1 MKQGCG
7 GGGGGNG
14 VSGVSRSVWEIHLP
28 QTLNEEALADEF
40 SVWEQVS
47 SLTGAVRRS
56 PHSHLRPR
64 RIPVSLVF
72 SFRGYVFIYGGA
84 LLLYRL
90 VEKVFYPVCL

>member
-64 RIPVSLVF
+64 RIPVSRPP
-72 SFRGYVFIYGGA
+72 SIH
-84 LLLYRL
+84 
-90 VEKVFYPVCL
+90 PPP